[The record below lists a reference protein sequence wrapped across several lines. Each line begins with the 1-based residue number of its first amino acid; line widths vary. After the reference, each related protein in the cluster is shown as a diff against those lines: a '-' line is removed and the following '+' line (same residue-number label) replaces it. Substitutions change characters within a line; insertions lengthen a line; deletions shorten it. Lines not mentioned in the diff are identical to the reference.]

1 MSEMLRTILS
11 RSVLPPLLEHLLEFV
26 ADVEMVFDRLLA
38 ASGDDQDLVAP
49 RGHGLFHAV
58 LNDRLVDQRQ
68 HFLRLS
74 FGGGQE
80 TRAQSGS
87 GENGFTNFHLHG
99 VFYVFDVFGFRVV
112 RHAVGRAAQL

>member
-1 MSEMLRTILS
+1 MMRIWS
-11 RSVLPPLLEHLLEFV
+11 
-26 ADVEMVFDRLLA
+26 
-38 ASGDDQDLVAP
+38 QP

-80 TRAQSGS
+80 TRAQAGG
-87 GENGFTNFHLHG
+87 GENGFANFHLHG